1 MLKPALLFAVR
12 VGKNVKYICMQHIEA
27 VVLSVTA
34 ILYPAKALGIMNLM
48 LVLKQAAW
56 KLEKYRRS
64 LLLLIVRM

>member
-1 MLKPALLFAVR
+1 
-12 VGKNVKYICMQHIEA
+12 MQHIEA

-56 KLEKYRRS
+56 KLEKYSRS